1 MLKTSSH
8 YIYLWS
14 GPPKLENQ
22 HQNKTSVS
30 PGLSAISLAQEV
42 SSNTVEATAATLFAA
57 GSMGVEMTAAL
68 GSAAGSIG
76 KN

>member
-1 MLKTSSH
+1 
-8 YIYLWS
+8 
-14 GPPKLENQ
+14 
-22 HQNKTSVS
+22 VS

>member
-1 MLKTSSH
+1 M
-8 YIYLWS
+8 
-14 GPPKLENQ
+14 
-22 HQNKTSVS
+22 S
-30 PGLSAISLAQEV
+30 PGLLANSLAQEV

-76 KN
+76 KNYFQLLPYLLLVAWV